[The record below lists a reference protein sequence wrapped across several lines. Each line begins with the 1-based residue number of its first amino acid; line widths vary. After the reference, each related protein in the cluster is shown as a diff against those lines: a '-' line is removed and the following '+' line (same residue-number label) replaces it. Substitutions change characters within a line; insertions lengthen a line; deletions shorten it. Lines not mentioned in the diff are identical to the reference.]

1 MLRVAIVEDSPRD
14 AEQLTTCLQRFS
26 RKHGMEIEIQRYENA
41 LLFLQGYKGDF
52 DIVFMDID
60 MPMMSGMEA
69 ARSLRQVDPHVLLIF
84 VTALARFA
92 LNGYE
97 VDAYDFIVKPVQ
109 ENFFE
114 AKMNRA
120 VKKLSSEQRTRLL
133 IKSGDKSV
141 RIFAD
146 EIIYVDI
153 FNHVLTFHTEQGP
166 FSTRGTMK
174 DLMETLDGS
183 LFAMCN
189 KSYVV
194 NMRHI
199 EMLDGDE
206 AVMTNGDRLPISRPR
221 KTAFMQQI
229 ADFYGNKRIK
239 GGGN

>member
-52 DIVFMDID
+52 EIVFMDID

-133 IKSGDKSV
+133 IKSGDKSI

-174 DLMETLDGS
+174 DLMETLDGN